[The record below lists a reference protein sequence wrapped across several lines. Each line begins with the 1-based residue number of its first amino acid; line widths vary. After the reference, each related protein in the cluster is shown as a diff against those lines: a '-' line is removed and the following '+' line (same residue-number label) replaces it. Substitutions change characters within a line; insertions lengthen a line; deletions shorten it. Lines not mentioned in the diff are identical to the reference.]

1 MLIEAQIAS
10 GEWTDPERGKTKLGD
25 YAATWIVQRPG
36 LRVRTVDLYNWLL
49 AKHITPYLGGV
60 PIGKLSTP
68 MIRKW
73 RADLLD
79 KGVSVS
85 MAAKAYRL
93 LRAILTTAVEEDKIL
108 ARNPCRV
115 RGAGEEHA
123 PERPVLAVAEVFDL
137 AERVGRRPVG
147 NVRLLPGGG
156 YRLRFRRD
164 GRMRTAPEVY
174 DSRPAA
180 ERALWDMADGGRA
193 DFSND
198 GRFRAMV
205 LLTTFASLRWGE
217 VTALTRSDLDL
228 KAGTVRVRAA
238 FTQRRSNGSAVVL
251 GPPKSR
257 AGRRIV
263 GIPKSIIPALEQHL
277 AKFVGPEPGA
287 LVFCGPSGA
296 PIRRSNF
303 GKMSGWPYAVRSIG
317 AEGLHSTI
325 FAIPATPSPP
335 LAARGSRI
343 SWRGWATTANG
354 PRLSTSTRRAARTRS
369 SPATSTPMSKPS
381 ASASKLKMTT
391 MTARRAPW
399 CRLANGP
406 LMARKAMSRPAKPAS
421 NTRINALTS
430 QEAIRADDGNRTRM
444 TSLEGWSSTIELHP
458 RGSSLHERH
467 L

>member
-1 MLIEAQIAS
+1 MANKDGHRRFGNVRKRESGRYQIRYPGPDGLMRTGPETYTRKTDADRALVLIEAQIAS
-10 GEWTDPERGKTKLGD
+10 GEWTDPERGKVTVAD
-25 YAATWIVQRPG
+25 YASTWIAQRPG

-73 RADLLD
+73 RSELLA

-93 LRAILTTAVEEDKIL
+93 LRAVLTTAVEEDKIL
-108 ARNPCRV
+108 PRNPCRV

-123 PERPVLAVAEVFDL
+123 PERPVLTVAEVFDL

-147 NVRLLPGGG
+147 NVRTLPAGG

-164 GRMRTAPEVY
+164 GRMRAAPEVY

-180 ERALWDMADGGRA
+180 ERALGEMADGGRA
-193 DFSND
+193 DFNHD

-238 FTQRRSNGSAVVL
+238 FTQRRSNGSAIVL

-257 AGRRIV
+257 AGRRVV
-263 GIPKSIIPALEQHL
+263 GIPKSIIPALEEHL
-277 AKFVGPEPGA
+277 SKFVGPEPGA

-296 PIRRSNF
+296 PMRRSNF
-303 GKMSGWPYAVRSIG
+303 GKMSGWSHAFRSIG
-317 AEGLHSTI
+317 AEGLHFHDLRHTGNT
-325 FAIPATPSPP
+325 FA
-335 LAARGSRI
+335 AAGGTGI
-343 SWRGWATTANG
+343 
-354 PRLSTSTRRAARTRS
+354 
-369 SPATSTPMSKPS
+369 KD
-381 ASASKLKMTT
+381 
-391 MTARRAPW
+391 
-399 CRLANGP
+399 
-406 LMARKAMSRPAKPAS
+406 LMARMGHDSERAALIYQHQARGADKIITS
-421 NTRINALTS
+421 NIDAHV
-430 QEAIRADDGNRTRM
+430 EAERKRNDGDEDGTAGV
-444 TSLEGWSSTIELHP
+444 LVPVG
-458 RGSSLHERH
+458 
-467 L
+467 

>member
-1 MLIEAQIAS
+1 MANKDGHRRFGNVRKRESGRYQIRYPGPDGQMRTGPETYARKTDADRALVLIEAQIAS
-10 GEWTDPERGKTKLGD
+10 GEWTDPERGKVTVAD
-25 YAATWIVQRPG
+25 YASTWIAQRPG

-73 RADLLD
+73 RSELLA

-93 LRAILTTAVEEDKIL
+93 LRAVLTTAVEEDKIL
-108 ARNPCRV
+108 PRNPCRV

-123 PERPVLAVAEVFDL
+123 PERPVLTVAEVFDL

-147 NVRLLPGGG
+147 NVRALPGGG

-164 GRMRTAPEVY
+164 GRMRAAPEVY

-180 ERALWDMADGGRA
+180 ERALGEMADGGRA
-193 DFSND
+193 DFNHD

-238 FTQRRSNGSAVVL
+238 FTQRRSNGSAIVL

-257 AGRRIV
+257 AGRRVV
-263 GIPKSIIPALEQHL
+263 GIPKSIIPALEEHL
-277 AKFVGPEPGA
+277 SKFVGPEPGA

-296 PIRRSNF
+296 PMRRSNF
-303 GKMSGWPYAVRSIG
+303 GKMSGWSHAFRSIG
-317 AEGLHSTI
+317 AEGLHFHDLRHTGNT
-325 FAIPATPSPP
+325 FA
-335 LAARGSRI
+335 AAGGTGI
-343 SWRGWATTANG
+343 
-354 PRLSTSTRRAARTRS
+354 
-369 SPATSTPMSKPS
+369 KD
-381 ASASKLKMTT
+381 
-391 MTARRAPW
+391 
-399 CRLANGP
+399 
-406 LMARKAMSRPAKPAS
+406 LMARMGHDSERAALIYQHQARGADKIITS
-421 NTRINALTS
+421 NIDAHV
-430 QEAIRADDGNRTRM
+430 EAERKRNDGDEDGTAGV
-444 TSLEGWSSTIELHP
+444 LVPVG
-458 RGSSLHERH
+458 
-467 L
+467 

>member
-1 MLIEAQIAS
+1 MANKDGHRRFGNVRKRESGRYQIRYPGPDGLMRTGPETYTRKTDADRALVLIEAQIAS
-10 GEWTDPERGKTKLGD
+10 GEWTDPERGKVTVAD
-25 YAATWIVQRPG
+25 YASTWIAQRPG

-73 RADLLD
+73 RSELLA

-93 LRAILTTAVEEDKIL
+93 LRAVLTTAVEEDKIL
-108 ARNPCRV
+108 PRNPCRV

-123 PERPVLAVAEVFDL
+123 PERPVLTVDQVFDL

-147 NVRLLPGGG
+147 NVRTLPAGR

-164 GRMRTAPEVY
+164 GNMRTAPEVY

-180 ERALWDMADGGRA
+180 ERALGEMADGGRA
-193 DFSND
+193 DFNHD

-238 FTQRRSNGSAVVL
+238 FTQRRSNGSAIVL

-257 AGRRIV
+257 AGRRVV
-263 GIPKSIIPALEQHL
+263 GIPKSIIPALEEHL
-277 AKFVGPEPGA
+277 SKFVGPEPGA

-296 PIRRSNF
+296 PMRRSNF
-303 GKMSGWPYAVRSIG
+303 GKMSGWSHAFRSIG
-317 AEGLHSTI
+317 AEGLHFHDLRHTGNT
-325 FAIPATPSPP
+325 FA
-335 LAARGSRI
+335 AAGGTGI
-343 SWRGWATTANG
+343 
-354 PRLSTSTRRAARTRS
+354 
-369 SPATSTPMSKPS
+369 KD
-381 ASASKLKMTT
+381 
-391 MTARRAPW
+391 
-399 CRLANGP
+399 
-406 LMARKAMSRPAKPAS
+406 LMARMGHDSERAALIYQHQARGADKIITS
-421 NTRINALTS
+421 NIDAHV
-430 QEAIRADDGNRTRM
+430 EAERKRNDGDEDGTAGV
-444 TSLEGWSSTIELHP
+444 LVPVG
-458 RGSSLHERH
+458 
-467 L
+467 

>member
-1 MLIEAQIAS
+1 MMANRDGHRRFGNVRKRESGRYQIRYPGPDGQMRTGPETYARKTDADRALVLIEAQIAS
-10 GEWTDPERGKTKLGD
+10 GEWTDPERGKVTVTD
-25 YAATWIVQRPG
+25 YASAWIAQRPG

-73 RADLLD
+73 RSDLLA

-93 LRAILTTAVEEDKIL
+93 LRAVLTTAVEEDKIL
-108 ARNPCRV
+108 PRNPCRV

-123 PERPVLAVAEVFDL
+123 PERPVLTVDQVFDL

-147 NVRLLPGGG
+147 NVRKVPAGG

-164 GRMRTAPEVY
+164 GNMRTAPQAF
-174 DSRPAA
+174 DSRATA

-193 DFSND
+193 DFNHD

-217 VTALTRSDLDL
+217 VTALTRSDVDL

-257 AGRRIV
+257 AGRRIF
-263 GIPKSIIPALEQHL
+263 GIPKSIIPALEQHMS
-277 AKFVGPEPGA
+277 KFVGPEPGA
-287 LVFCGPSGA
+287 LVFCGPTGV
-296 PIRRSNF
+296 PLRRSNF
-303 GKMSGWPYAVRSIG
+303 GKMSGWPHAVRSIG
-317 AEGLHSTI
+317 AEGLHVHDLRHTGNT
-325 FAIPATPSPP
+325 FAAVGGTGI
-335 LAARGSRI
+335 
-343 SWRGWATTANG
+343 
-354 PRLSTSTRRAARTRS
+354 
-369 SPATSTPMSKPS
+369 KD
-381 ASASKLKMTT
+381 
-391 MTARRAPW
+391 
-399 CRLANGP
+399 
-406 LMARKAMSRPAKPAS
+406 LMARMGHDSERA
-421 NTRINALTS
+421 ALIYQHRARGADKIITDNIDAHV
-430 QEAIRADDGNRTRM
+430 EAERKRKDDDDGTADA
-444 TSLEGWSSTIELHP
+444 LGP
-458 RGSSLHERH
+458 VG
-467 L
+467 

>member
-1 MLIEAQIAS
+1 MANKGGHRRFGNVRKRESGRYQIRYPGPDGLMRTGPETYDRKTDADRALVLIEAQIAS

-123 PERPVLAVAEVFDL
+123 PERPVLTVAEVFDL

-147 NVRLLPGGG
+147 NVRLLSGGG

-193 DFSND
+193 DFSHD

-317 AEGLHSTI
+317 AEGLHFHDLRQTGNT
-325 FAIPATPSPP
+325 FA
-335 LAARGSRI
+335 AAGGTGI
-343 SWRGWATTANG
+343 
-354 PRLSTSTRRAARTRS
+354 
-369 SPATSTPMSKPS
+369 KD
-381 ASASKLKMTT
+381 
-391 MTARRAPW
+391 
-399 CRLANGP
+399 
-406 LMARKAMSRPAKPAS
+406 LMARMGHDSERAALIYQHQARGADKLI
-421 NTRINALTS
+421 TNAIDAHV
-430 QEAIRADDGNRTRM
+430 EAERKRTEDDGDDGTAGA
-444 TSLEGWSSTIELHP
+444 LVPVG
-458 RGSSLHERH
+458 
-467 L
+467 